1 MASFDDTRGGASK
14 SWLKWVKLALV
25 ALGLALVLYVV
36 WWAWNGDAIARW
48 KSEARPLPFFGVM
61 ALVPA
66 FGIPFTP
73 LFILA
78 GATFSRRVALIGS
91 LAALAA
97 NLALCYWIARSG
109 LRRWLRRLM
118 RRFDY
123 ELPDF
128 EKKGAGAWRLTLMM
142 KLAPGLPTFVKNYS
156 LGVAGVP
163 FALYFCA
170 SMLITG
176 AYGVALIV
184 LGESLFQHQERRSI
198 IIVAA
203 VVVLALAVWL
213 VRRRKQR
220 HADG

>member
-1 MASFDDTRGGASK
+1 MARVTTASFDDTRGGPSK
-14 SWLKWVKLALV
+14 SWLKWTRRALV
-25 ALGLALVLYVV
+25 AVGLVLVISVV

-66 FGIPFTP
+66 FGIPVTP

-78 GATFSRRVALIGS
+78 GATFSRRVALLGS
-91 LAALAA
+91 LGALAA

-123 ELPDF
+123 QLPDF
-128 EKKGAGAWRLTLMM
+128 QKNGAGAWRLTFMM
-142 KLAPGLPTFVKNYS
+142 KLAPGLPTFLKNYS

-163 FALYFCA
+163 FALYFAA

-176 AYGVALIV
+176 AYG
-184 LGESLFQHQERRSI
+184 SPSSC
-198 IIVAA
+198 
-203 VVVLALAVWL
+203 
-213 VRRRKQR
+213 
-220 HADG
+220 